1 MARHPVPIST
11 MVTPTW
17 SCWASTAPMTR
28 PSPVKDD
35 DADCDRMPAR
45 LDGDADTRGA
55 EQDDQPGVAEAV
67 VPWRGSPT
75 GFDGSFDRRS
85 RASAGSRPFWVSA
98 VFYSQS
104 WKYFGPVNI
113 GTSARC
119 RSWPATEKTR
129 RGTR

>member
-1 MARHPVPIST
+1 MQPAQRGGDDEKYATRGHRMARRPVPIST

-55 EQDDQPGVAEAV
+55 EQDGQSGVAEAV
-67 VPWRGSPT
+67 A
-75 GFDGSFDRRS
+75 RS
-85 RASAGSRPFWVSA
+85 GGGVRDEGPDVGVRVGSREEQRA
-98 VFYSQS
+98 VVL
-104 WKYFGPVNI
+104 FGERRP
-113 GTSARC
+113 AR
-119 RSWPATEKTR
+119 
-129 RGTR
+129 